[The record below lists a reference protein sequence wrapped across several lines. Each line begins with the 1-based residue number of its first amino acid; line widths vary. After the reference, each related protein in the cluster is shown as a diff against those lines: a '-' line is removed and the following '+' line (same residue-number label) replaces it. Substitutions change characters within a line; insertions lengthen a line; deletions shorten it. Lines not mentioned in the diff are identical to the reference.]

1 MEEMV
6 RSLIELEGHSNSP
19 CLQELP
25 FSLESATG
33 AGLQAWKGIT
43 WQIEMI
49 VESRQRNQSRENQP
63 RPPKSPD
70 LLKHQG
76 THWARIRPETE
87 GLPVQGQVPHGGL
100 GVVRATV
107 ALTVDP
113 SSLLLEWQQLD
124 SHTLSCPPA
133 PTTLEAPVIGGSM
146 A

>member
-1 MEEMV
+1 
-6 RSLIELEGHSNSP
+6 
-19 CLQELP
+19 
-25 FSLESATG
+25 
-33 AGLQAWKGIT
+33 
-43 WQIEMI
+43 MI

-87 GLPVQGQVPHGGL
+87 GLPVKGQVPHGGL
-100 GVVRATV
+100 GVVRAMV

-124 SHTLSCPPA
+124 SHTLSCPPT
-133 PTTLEAPVIGGSM
+133 PTTLEAPVIRGSM